1 MRCSTLRSAAPS
13 NLVLLLMN
21 SLGISTF
28 GIIAII
34 LFVFA
39 ATGFF
44 RGFIRTTL
52 GITCLAISGYC
63 AYWMHQNVYQLITPW
78 ISNPQPWLCGIIAI
92 GAGLAAFII
101 SRYIFQFVIDPF
113 NVSKTGQRIGFGF
126 PAALITL
133 AIGSAFIWLSLAGVR
148 YLGSAAELQQTRF
161 QISNKDEP
169 HDTWSIANQHIIPH
183 FISAKQW
190 LNSTSLGSWHSGTDL
205 FHPPGKVQL
214 CQLLILYHHQ
224 PSRLTMLKDKMFSE
238 LLNDTAFLE
247 LAHAEETKKISASDY
262 PVGLLSSPH
271 VKTALTNKVLSQ
283 KLAKFSSED
292 FDAISSE

>member
-1 MRCSTLRSAAPS
+1 M
-13 NLVLLLMN
+13 NL
-21 SLGISTF
+21 SGIGTF

-78 ISNPQPWLCGIIAI
+78 MSNPQPWLCGIIAI

-101 SRYIFQFVIDPF
+101 SRYIFHFVIDPF
-113 NVSKTGQRIGFGF
+113 NVSKTGQSIGFGL

-133 AIGSAFIWLSLAGVR
+133 AIGSVFIWLSLAGVR

-161 QISNKDEP
+161 QISNDDEP

-190 LNSTSLGSWHSGTDL
+190 LNSSSLGSWHLETDL
-205 FHPPGKVQL
+205 FHSAGKVQL
-214 CQLLILYHHQ
+214 CQLLIHYHHE
-224 PSRLTMLKDKMFSE
+224 PSRLAMLKDVGLSE
-238 LLNDTAFLE
+238 LVNETTFLE
-247 LAHAEETKKISASDY
+247 LAHAEGIKEISASDF
-262 PVGLLSSPH
+262 PVGLLSSGH
-271 VKTALTNKVLSQ
+271 VKTALTNKALSQ
-283 KLAKFSSED
+283 ELTNLSSED
-292 FDAISSE
+292 FDALSPQ